1 MSVDIFGRSS
11 TTNRKI
17 ILKGPPGIGFSLTD
31 SGNFDIKHKR
41 LCNVGEPVDS
51 QDAVNLKE
59 FLEYK
64 KIIEIKLE
72 KNEEAIARI
81 DKVAKD
87 LLYKLDSF
95 IDILQR
101 AIDGLDE
108 QQRNSSSIRNML
120 GIWR

>member
-11 TTNRKI
+11 STNKKI
-17 ILKGPPGIGFSLTD
+17 ILKGPPGVGFSLTD
-31 SGNFDIKHKR
+31 SGNFDIEHKR

-64 KIIEIKLE
+64 KVIEIELNKQEE
-72 KNEEAIARI
+72 KIARI
-81 DKVAKD
+81 DKVAND
-87 LLYKLDSF
+87 LIYKIDSF
-95 IDILQR
+95 ISILQTS
-101 AIDGLDE
+101 IDKLDE
-108 QQRNSSSIRNML
+108 KQRDSSYMRSML